1 MSDLSKVLE
10 ALNVELAHYK
20 AQRDQLQINLQ
31 QAVGAIFAAEKA
43 IEKLLDVGKEE
54 AQPAAEVPAAAEK
67 EDQVSA

>member
-54 AQPAAEVPAAAEK
+54 AQPAAAGTSAAEK